1 MRISDW
7 SSDVCSSDLLVDL
20 RLAAAVGGE
29 VQAAAVG
36 APRRLGIDAEL
47 VGDLG
52 QRLAA
57 QVHQVDFGVAAA
69 RQGQRQA
76 AAVGRERRRTVDA
89 AEAGDQLAAAAG
101 NVLDY
106 TRRFA
111 LLEANLVQL
120 EPVRTHPQQ
129 N

>member
-7 SSDVCSSDLLVDL
+7 SSDVCSSDL
-20 RLAAAVGGE
+20 AVGGE

-57 QVHQVDFGVAAA
+57 QVHQVDFGVSAA
-69 RQGQRQA
+69 RQGQRQS
-76 AAVGRERRRTVDA
+76 AAVRRERRSTVDA
-89 AEAGDQLAAAAG
+89 AEAGYQPYAAG
-101 NVLDY
+101 GDVLGCD
-106 TRRFA
+106 
-111 LLEANLVQL
+111 
-120 EPVRTHPQQ
+120 P
-129 N
+129 